1 MSEEKHRVEVFFDD
15 DEYAALKELSAV
27 SRQSVDKVVYDSVTC
42 THLSKEA
49 QQRQAAIS
57 WILSQEP
64 FDLEHD
70 WKRMK
75 DWLEKD
81 WAWKLER
88 SYDQYQESSQ

>member
-1 MSEEKHRVEVFFDD
+1 MSEKKHCVEVFFDD
-15 DEYAALKELSAV
+15 EEYSALKELSQG
-27 SRQSVDKVVYDSVTC
+27 SKRSVDRIVYDSVAR
-42 THLSKEA
+42 THLSEEA
-49 QQRQAAIS
+49 KKRQGAIS

-64 FDLEHD
+64 FDLESD
-70 WKRMK
+70 WKKMK

>member
-1 MSEEKHRVEVFFDD
+1 MSEKKHRVEVFFDD
-15 DEYAALKELSAV
+15 EEYAILEELSTGIKSSVEKLVHDTVYRAHFTEE
-27 SRQSVDKVVYDSVTC
+27 SKKRQG
-42 THLSKEA
+42 
-49 QQRQAAIS
+49 AIS

-64 FDLEHD
+64 FDLESE
-70 WKRMK
+70 WKKMK